1 MNGPEL
7 PLNYIITFITGI
19 KKSLMCVDVTTII
32 YYQQAIYSVYYFF
45 FQFIFLQ
52 RSRLEIAWLSVNIL
66 ALRTRNCKAKRSRI
80 SNQINN
86 TSNTRVK
93 CFNFFLLKI

>member
-45 FQFIFLQ
+45 FNLFFFKDQGSKLLGYLLIF
-52 RSRLEIAWLSVNIL
+52 
-66 ALRTRNCKAKRSRI
+66 
-80 SNQINN
+80 
-86 TSNTRVK
+86 
-93 CFNFFLLKI
+93 